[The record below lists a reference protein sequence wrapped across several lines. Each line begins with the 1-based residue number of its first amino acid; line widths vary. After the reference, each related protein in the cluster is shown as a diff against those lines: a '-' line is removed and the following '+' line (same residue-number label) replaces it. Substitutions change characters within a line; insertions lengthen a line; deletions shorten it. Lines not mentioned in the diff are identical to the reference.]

1 MEGSI
6 VTCSIIGSNLRY
18 PSKQEQ
24 DCQDLDSENSICSQI
39 SLISQRMTT
48 HSLSNYKS
56 TFRIPTYEISGPES
70 SSNFK
75 GER

>member
-1 MEGSI
+1 MEGS
-6 VTCSIIGSNLRY
+6 VVACNIIGSNLRY

-24 DCQDLDSENSICSQI
+24 DLDSENLKISQI